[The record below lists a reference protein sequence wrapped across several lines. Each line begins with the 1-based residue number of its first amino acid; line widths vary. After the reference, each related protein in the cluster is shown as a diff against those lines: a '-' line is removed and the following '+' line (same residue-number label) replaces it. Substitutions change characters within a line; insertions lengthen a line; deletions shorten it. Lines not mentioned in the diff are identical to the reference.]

1 MRVRILLFLFA
12 IVCLLAPSAARAQ
25 YQVGGSAAGALASNA
40 SPYVHLTWTAST
52 SVVPGHGGQ
61 VIVYRATSACS
72 GSPTFSILTSVALDA
87 GPYDDHTVTAG
98 HTYCYYVTEFQ
109 DGLESFA
116 SGTVEATT

>member
-1 MRVRILLFLFA
+1 MRARILLFL
-12 IVCLLAPSAARAQ
+12 IVCLLALAAARAQ
-25 YQVGGSAAGALASNA
+25 YHVGGSAAGALASNA

-61 VIVYRATSACS
+61 VKVYRATGACS
-72 GSPTFSILTSVALDA
+72 GSPTFSILTSDALDA

-116 SGTVEATT
+116 SSTVEATT